1 MLKCSDLHR
10 PKQPK
15 TVPSS
20 MLTTQLL
27 ACRRWENWMAARK
40 RKGMAF
46 FHLLLE
52 TRWSLLHVLLARSLT
67 WPDLV
72 VFWKERSLT
81 RPSPFFGSTKY
92 NSSREEE
99 MMIDCAAAAAAAVGC
114 ISKDLPIK
122 YVFLF
127 RSWKIP
133 LISKDKIVVQF
144 GKMIKFMQSNF
155 LLFVLLLL
163 FVC

>member
-15 TVPSS
+15 TTVPSS
-20 MLTTQLL
+20 MLTRLL

-81 RPSPFFGSTKY
+81 RPSPFCSTKY
-92 NSSREEE
+92 NSSRE
-99 MMIDCAAAAAAAVGC
+99 MMIDGAAAAAAVVAAVGC

-144 GKMIKFMQSNF
+144 GKMIKFMQSDF